1 MAEYLHDSTDPKAA
15 SREDEIANL
24 GDSANAPEPKEW
36 DVPVVGIGAS
46 AGGLEAFRQFFTAMP
61 SQSGIAFVLIQHL
74 APDHESLMAELL
86 GRYTAMPVVEVEDR
100 MPIQRNRVYLIP
112 PNKSLSI
119 DQGELYL
126 TPPVE
131 RRGMR
136 MPIDFFFCSL
146 AEDQHARA
154 VGIVLSGTGTDG
166 TLGLRTIKNA
176 GGMVIA
182 QAPATAQYDGMPR
195 SAIAADV
202 VDYVLSVEQ
211 MPEVLIGYAQHHYV
225 NGESNEKGTEHSDQ
239 LHRILAVIQTRTGHN
254 FNCYKRST
262 LLRRIDRRMG
272 VRRMAQV
279 SDYLQCLRTDPEEAS
294 ALFRDLLISV
304 TSFFRDP
311 DVWRYLSDEI
321 IPKLAEE
328 TPARGV
334 IRVWSPGC
342 ASGEEPY
349 TLAMLLLQH
358 LRRTNKSCRVQV
370 FATDID
376 EHALERARSGLY
388 PDSIAADVPPT
399 YLEAFF
405 TREPHAYR
413 INKEVRESVVFSAQN
428 LISDPPF
435 SKLDLIS
442 CRNML
447 IYLQP
452 EVQQQIMN
460 LFHFALRPGGWLVL
474 GKSESIG
481 SREDQFQALS
491 KELCLYQRLESGQ
504 HYLTDIPIRGGS
516 RRMGQALRRVIP
528 SQPLNLT
535 SVAQQQ
541 LVREFAPA
549 TVLINRNYEV
559 LNLQGAVR
567 QYLDFPE
574 GEPTSD
580 LTKIVM
586 HGLRTKL
593 RVALT
598 QSRREKEP
606 VTVSNARVKRDGTF
620 YPVSCFVRPVTEPVE
635 ARDLFLITFRDEPS
649 QPPSAS
655 DGDEV
660 EHDESVT
667 VRQLEQELEV
677 VREDLQNSLEEMETS
692 NEELKASNEEI
703 MSMNEELQAANE
715 ELETSKE
722 ELQSLNEE
730 LITINAQ
737 LQDKVQELEVANDDL
752 SNLQASTNLATL
764 FLDLDLRIKRF
775 SPAMQPLL
783 HLIPA
788 DIGRPIEDFSPRFV
802 DAAENQASLRADA
815 DTVLDTL
822 RPLERELRTPD
833 GAWHMQRMLP
843 YRTQKH
849 QIEGVVVT
857 FIDTTRLKTAH
868 DNARE
873 AETYLRL
880 VANNLP
886 ACMSHVGPD
895 ERYRYV
901 NEEFA
906 RWFGRDAETILGM
919 AVRDVVGEEVYQRSK
934 SHIDAALSGQEIVF
948 ENYRRTS
955 QGETHWML
963 VQFAPQHKPDG
974 GGDGYFGLATDITTL
989 KNAQTALC
997 ASEERLCAIFQNAAH
1012 GLGVTDA
1019 EGGFLHVN
1027 NTLTDMLGYTRSQL
1041 RQRTLQDI
1049 THPDDLRSMLAKLER
1064 LRRGELDTL
1073 TMEQRYRRRDATVFR
1088 ADLSLSPA
1096 RDSDGTIE
1104 ALIAIITEIK
1114 SGKESEAARR
1124 RASDA
1129 VGVVAPIS
1137 ESTHCSLEHRS

>member
-1 MAEYLHDSTDPKAA
+1 MSEYPHDAPDPQAGSAPDGPST
-15 SREDEIANL
+15 L
-24 GDSANAPEPKEW
+24 GDGPDAQEPRDW

-61 SQSGIAFVLIQHL
+61 NQSGIAFVLIQHL

-86 GRYTAMPVVEVEDR
+86 GRYTTMPVVEVKDR
-100 MPIQRNRVYLIP
+100 MPIQRNHVYLIP
-112 PNKSLSI
+112 PNKYLSI

-126 TPPVE
+126 TAPVE

-136 MPIDFFFCSL
+136 MPIDFFFGSL

-166 TLGLRTIKNA
+166 TLGLRAIKSE

-182 QAPATAQYDGMPR
+182 QDPSMAQYDGMPR
-195 SAIAADV
+195 SAIATDV
-202 VDYVLSVEQ
+202 VDYVLPVEQ
-211 MPEVLIGYAQHHYV
+211 MPKVLLGYAQHPYV
-225 NGESNEKGTEHSDQ
+225 NGESPSASADRLDH
-239 LHRILAVIQTRTGHN
+239 LRRILAVIQTRTGHN
-254 FNCYKRST
+254 FSHYKHNT

-272 VRRMAQV
+272 VRHMEQS
-279 SDYLQCLRTDPEEAS
+279 SDYLQCLRTDPEEVS
-294 ALFRDLLISV
+294 ALFRDFLISV
-304 TSFFRDP
+304 TSFFREP
-311 DVWRYLSDEI
+311 DVWQYLRDEI
-321 IPKLAEE
+321 IPKLVEE
-328 TPARGV
+328 TPARGA

-349 TLAMLLLQH
+349 TLAMLLLRH
-358 LRRTNKSCRVQV
+358 LQAMRRPCRVQV

-376 EHALERARSGLY
+376 EYALERARSGLY

-405 TREPHAYR
+405 TREQHAYR
-413 INKEVRESVVFSAQN
+413 INKEVRESVVFSVQN

-442 CRNML
+442 CRNIL

-481 SREDQFQALS
+481 NHQDQFQALS
-491 KELCLYQRLESGQ
+491 KELRIHQRLESGQ
-504 HYLTDIPIRGGS
+504 LYLTDLPIRGGS
-516 RRMGQALRRVIP
+516 RGMGQAPRRAIP
-528 SQPLNLT
+528 AHPLNLT
-535 SVAQQQ
+535 SVVQQQ

-559 LNLQGAVR
+559 LNLQGTVR

-574 GEPTSD
+574 GEPTND

-598 QSRREKEP
+598 QAMREKEP
-606 VTVSNARVKRDGTF
+606 VTVSNARVKRDGAF
-620 YPVSCFVRPVTEPVE
+620 YPVSFFVRPVTEPVE
-635 ARDLFLITFRDEPS
+635 ARDLFLVTFRDEPG
-649 QPPSAS
+649 QPLSAVTT
-655 DGDEV
+655 DEL

-667 VRQLEQELEV
+667 VRQLELELEA
-677 VREDLQNSLEEMETS
+677 VREDLQNSIEEMETS

-730 LITINAQ
+730 LTTLNVQ
-737 LQDKVQELEVANDDL
+737 LQEKVKELEEVNDDL
-752 SNLQASTNLATL
+752 TNLQVSTNIPTL
-764 FLDLDLRIKRF
+764 FLDLELRIKRF
-775 SPAMQPLL
+775 SPATQSLL

-788 DIGRPIEDFSPRFV
+788 DIGRPIEDFSPRFA
-802 DAAENQASLRADA
+802 DAAENQVSLRADA

-822 RPLERELRTPD
+822 RPLERELRTSD
-833 GAWHMQRMLP
+833 GTWYMQRMLP
-843 YRTQKH
+843 YRTEKH

-868 DNARE
+868 ENARE
-873 AETYLRL
+873 AESYLHL

-895 ERYRYV
+895 EHYRYV

-906 RWFGRDAETILGM
+906 RWFGLDAQVIQGM
-919 AVRDVVGEEVYQRSK
+919 GVRGVVGEAVYERSK
-934 SHIDAALSGQEIVF
+934 SYIDAALSGQKVRF
-948 ENYRRTS
+948 ENYRLTPE
-955 QGETHWML
+955 GETRWML
-963 VQFAPQHKPDG
+963 THFVPQHYPDG
-974 GGDGYFGLATDITTL
+974 GGDGYFGLSTDITEL
-989 KNAQTALC
+989 KNAQAALRE
-997 ASEERLCAIFQNAAH
+997 SEERLCAIFQNAAH
-1012 GLGVTDA
+1012 GMGIIDP
-1019 EGGFLHVN
+1019 EGRFLQVN
-1027 NTLTDMLGYTRSQL
+1027 NTLVVMFGYTRSAL
-1041 RQRTLQDI
+1041 RQKTLQDI
-1049 THPDDLRSMLAKLER
+1049 THTDDLQPMLAQLEQ
-1064 LRRGELDTL
+1064 LRCGELGALTL
-1073 TMEQRYRRRDATVFR
+1073 EQRYRRHDGAVFR
-1088 ADLSLSPA
+1088 AGLSLSPA
-1096 RDSDGTIE
+1096 RRPDGTIE
-1104 ALIAIITEIK
+1104 TLIAMITEIK
-1114 SGKESEAARR
+1114 PRQESGAAPL
-1124 RASDA
+1124 RA
-1129 VGVVAPIS
+1129 
-1137 ESTHCSLEHRS
+1137 